1 MCISAH
7 NWRTRKREDY
17 LREGRGGE
25 RVGER
30 QREAD
35 SSCEPIYVDE
45 DVITKLIVLQ
55 AKHNKFIAGW
65 RWSDWLGCR
74 VHG

>member
-1 MCISAH
+1 MGEGQ
-7 NWRTRKREDY
+7 RK
-17 LREGRGGE
+17 
-25 RVGER
+25 
-30 QREAD
+30 AD
-35 SSCEPIYVDE
+35 SSYEPIFVDE